1 MKYRPR
7 WSLLGIGAII
17 VLLLYSY
24 PVWRNVFTG
33 RTGSTGAYPAANDGQ
48 RQVLD
53 KLAKAD
59 RSVAATAYFAM
70 LTVVPAPTNEQPTP
84 VLTDAQAI
92 RTAQFANLDDL
103 RQAAGNVVLYRSA
116 DGTLLL
122 RLDDF
127 SVTNAPQLTVYL
139 TGSTQ
144 PLVPADLDGNGVS
157 RFPVGLVKGTKGNQQ
172 FNIPKEL
179 NLAKYKSV
187 VIFSDALQLIYAFA
201 VFK

>member
-7 WSLLGIGAII
+7 WSLLGVGALI

-24 PVWRNVFTG
+24 PVWRKVLTA
-33 RTGSTGAYPAANDGQ
+33 RTGSTGSYPAANDGQ

-53 KLAKAD
+53 KLAKTD
-59 RSVAATAYFAM
+59 RGLAATAYSAM

-84 VLTDAQAI
+84 VLADAQAI
-92 RTAQFANLDDL
+92 YSAAFANLDEL
-103 RQAAGNVVLYRSA
+103 RQAAGSVVIYRSA
-116 DGTLLL
+116 DGSLLL
-122 RLDDF
+122 RFDNF

-144 PLVPADLDGNGVS
+144 PLVPADLNSNGVS
-157 RFPVGLVKGTKGNQQ
+157 GFPVGLVKGTKGNQQ